1 MTLIASFLI
10 LAGALL
16 LVVLISRTGWWFFLK
31 IIGPLLEQARDG
43 VKTENVRRILE
54 QQQQQREAWR
64 LQQRAAQERQG
75 PTKRMVTP
83 EGTTVVLDLPGQ
95 LQLIWSCCAEL
106 DLPPSSTWKEIKKGW
121 RKQVFKWHPDRGGD
135 PETWLRKLR
144 SYEALEQLKP
154 MIENQA

>member
-1 MTLIASFLI
+1 MSLITSLLI
-10 LAGALL
+10 LAAALL
-16 LVVLISRTGWWFFLK
+16 LVLLISRAGWWFFLK
-31 IIGPLLEQARDG
+31 MIDPLLEQARDG
-43 VKTENVRRILE
+43 VKTENVRRILG
-54 QQQQQREAWR
+54 QQQHQREAWR

-95 LQLIWSCCAEL
+95 RQLIWSCCAEL